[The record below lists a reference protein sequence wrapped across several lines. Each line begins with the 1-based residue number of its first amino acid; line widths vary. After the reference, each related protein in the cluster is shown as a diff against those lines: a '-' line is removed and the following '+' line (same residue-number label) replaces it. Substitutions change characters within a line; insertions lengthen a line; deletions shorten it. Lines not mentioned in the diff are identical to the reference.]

1 MSPAE
6 EACETLSEKSRA
18 GELGGKVFQQRS
30 MIQNYFYFFKKKK
43 ISFLSNIDKQSAPS
57 FVLDKMTEEEDDVY
71 DFSTDYV

>member
-30 MIQNYFYFFKKKK
+30 MIQNYFYFLKKKNLF
-43 ISFLSNIDKQSAPS
+43 SFQ
-57 FVLDKMTEEEDDVY
+57 Y
-71 DFSTDYV
+71 R